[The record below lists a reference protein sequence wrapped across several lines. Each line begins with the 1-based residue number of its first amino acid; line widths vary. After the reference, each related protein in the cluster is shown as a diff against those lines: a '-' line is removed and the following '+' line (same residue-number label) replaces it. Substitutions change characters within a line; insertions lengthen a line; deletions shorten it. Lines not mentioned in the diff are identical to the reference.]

1 MSLLRWPRMRV
12 PANHL
17 MMISLQNRDA
27 SIQLQRS
34 LSSAS
39 NGAAMRSVVGVAEM
53 DVPIKGESV
62 AELRDYLAEER
73 TFLAWI
79 RTSIALMGFGFVV
92 AHFGIFANEPH
103 MTNHGSAIQPHE
115 LSLWFGT
122 ALIAIGVTVS
132 LFSARRYMRLVG
144 ELNRGQFV
152 KRSLSKQGLIVA
164 LSLALLGIAISI
176 YMLLI
181 LAPSPNV
188 LHA

>member
-1 MSLLRWPRMRV
+1 
-12 PANHL
+12 
-17 MMISLQNRDA
+17 
-27 SIQLQRS
+27 
-34 LSSAS
+34 
-39 NGAAMRSVVGVAEM
+39 
-53 DVPIKGESV
+53 
-62 AELRDYLAEER
+62 
-73 TFLAWI
+73 
-79 RTSIALMGFGFVV
+79 MGFGFVV

-103 MTNHGSAIQPHE
+103 MTNHASAMQPHE

-181 LAPSPNV
+181 LAPPPNV

>member
-1 MSLLRWPRMRV
+1 V
-12 PANHL
+12 PANDL
-17 MMISLQNRDA
+17 KDLLMISLQNRGVP
-27 SIQLQRS
+27 IQLERS
-34 LSSAS
+34 LASAS
-39 NGAAMRSVVGVAEM
+39 NGSAMRSVVGFAEM
-53 DVPIKGESV
+53 DAPIKGRSV
-62 AELRDYLAEER
+62 ADLRDYLAEER

-103 MTNHGSAIQPHE
+103 VTNQASGVQPHD

-122 ALIAIGVTVS
+122 ALIAMGVS
-132 LFSARRYMRLVG
+132 LFSAWCYMPLVG

-152 KRSLSKQGLIVA
+152 KRSLFKQGLIVA

-181 LAPSPNV
+181 LVPPPNV